1 MGSSKKHK
9 SRDSKKKKHRSRSH
23 SPEKVKEKHR
33 HHKKHHKDRKKD
45 KSSKDK
51 NGEVY
56 IEKSTLKRESSVED
70 ITVPPPPKISLR
82 PRTPSP
88 PIISGIET
96 SRSDNSLSIEV
107 TNKLRA
113 RLGLKPLKVED
124 GPSASKKS
132 SPDGTSGDQTNET
145 KLVEGGVD
153 MGEFVH
159 KPAENISSKVKSEKI
174 KQKLQDRREKR
185 NIEAKL
191 SKMKK
196 LADDDE
202 GDEDTLEWIKKT
214 RKLQEEKE
222 KAQKRAQMLEEL
234 DAEFGVG
241 DLVDS
246 EFRNDRRE
254 VYSSKDLKGMR
265 VEHSAEAISEGKTVV
280 LTLKDKGVLDE
291 DDDVL
296 VNVNLLDEEKYKKNI
311 DRKKQKPHLYGYN
324 VYDEPELDEFG
335 NVKKSVLSKYD
346 EEIEGEEKKSFEI
359 GAEDPEEYQK
369 KEINRIREKLQKKTL
384 ESLNL
389 PALKLASEYYTEEE
403 MEKFKKPKKKV
414 RKVRQ
419 KPLRASDLL
428 PLPSTSQESDIGSR
442 MGASKRAYSED
453 NDQPMEEE
461 SSSLGAVKVKK
472 EPVDESEIMDVDDL
486 LPPPEDLS
494 DVKLEPDDSEME
506 LQLALNKARKIKQ
519 MEALENKSSV
529 EKVAAEIIAK
539 KELEDHSSGAQ
550 GSIVLNATAEFCR
563 TLGDIPTYGLAGNRD
578 EDAEELMDFER
589 EMNEERRRVEEETQ
603 KGAWAEVEIDE
614 GPAEVA
620 PAEVPILDVEPDVG
634 SGVAGALRLA
644 VSKGYLEREN
654 KSRPSASR
662 MHHLQ
667 AQNYSIEDK
676 TYFDDDKFGR
686 RERYCGPTS
695 DFKEK
700 DGFKPNVKLDYIDD
714 DGRVLS
720 AKEAFRYLSH
730 KFHGKGPGK
739 NKVEKRMKKVEQEV
753 LMKQMSSTDTP
764 LGTLNLL
771 QHKQKETQS
780 PYIVLSGSKHL
791 QSTSISK
798 SKV

>member
-1 MGSSKKHK
+1 
-9 SRDSKKKKHRSRSH
+9 
-23 SPEKVKEKHR
+23 
-33 HHKKHHKDRKKD
+33 
-45 KSSKDK
+45 
-51 NGEVY
+51 
-56 IEKSTLKRESSVED
+56 
-70 ITVPPPPKISLR
+70 
-82 PRTPSP
+82 
-88 PIISGIET
+88 
-96 SRSDNSLSIEV
+96 
-107 TNKLRA
+107 
-113 RLGLKPLKVED
+113 
-124 GPSASKKS
+124 
-132 SPDGTSGDQTNET
+132 
-145 KLVEGGVD
+145 

-174 KQKLQDRREKR
+174 KQKLQERREKR
-185 NIEAKL
+185 SIEAKL
-191 SKMKK
+191 AKVKK
-196 LADDDE
+196 IAEEED
-202 GDEDTLEWIKKT
+202 DEDTLEWIKKS
-214 RKLQEEKE
+214 RRLQEEKE

-246 EFRNDRRE
+246 EFRNDRKE
-254 VYSSKDLKGMR
+254 VYSSKDLRGLR
-265 VEHSAEAISEGKTVV
+265 VEHAADSISEGKTVV

-291 DDDVL
+291 EDDVL

-311 DRKKQKPHLYGYN
+311 DRKKQKPHQFGYN
-324 VYDEPELDEFG
+324 VYDDPELDEFG
-335 NVKKSVLSKYD
+335 NVKKTILSKYD
-346 EEIEGEEKKSFEI
+346 EEIDGEAKKSFEL
-359 GAEDPEEYQK
+359 GVDDSEEYQRT
-369 KEINRIREKLQKKTL
+369 EMSRIREKLQKKTL

-389 PALKLASEYYTEEE
+389 PSLKLASEYYTEEE

-414 RKVRQ
+414 RKVRR
-419 KPLRASDLL
+419 KPLKASDLL
-428 PLPSTSQESDIGSR
+428 SLPGTSQGNDAGSR
-442 MGASKRAYSED
+442 SFAPKRDINED
-453 NDQPMEEE
+453 SGDGFPMEDE
-461 SSSLGAVKVKK
+461 SSSQGSVKVKK
-472 EPVDESEIMDVDDL
+472 EPIDESEVIDVDDL

-494 DVKLEPDDSEME
+494 DVKLEPDDSELE

-519 MEALENKSSV
+519 KEALENNSSV
-529 EKVAAEIIAK
+529 EKIAAEIVAK
-539 KELEDHSSGAQ
+539 NEQDDGLSGTQ

-603 KGAWAEVEIDE
+603 KGAWAEVEMDE

-654 KSRPSASR
+654 KNRPSASR

-780 PYIVLSGSKHL
+780 PYVVLSGSKHL

>member
-23 SPEKVKEKHR
+23 SPEKPKEKHR
-33 HHKKHHKDRKKD
+33 HHKKHHKERKKD
-45 KSSKDK
+45 KTAKERNGDVHVDK
-51 NGEVY
+51 T
-56 IEKSTLKRESSVED
+56 TLKRESSFED
-70 ITVPPPPKISLR
+70 LSIPPPPKILCT
-82 PRTPSP
+82 RTPSP
-88 PIISGIET
+88 PVISAPES
-96 SRSDNSLSIEV
+96 SRSDNSLSIEE

-113 RLGLKPLKVED
+113 RLGLKPLKLED
-124 GPSASKKS
+124 GSPKKS
-132 SPDGTSGDQTNET
+132 ADGSG
-145 KLVEGGVD
+145 EGSQPKVVDGGID

-159 KPAENISSKVKSEKI
+159 KPAESISEKVKSEKI
-174 KQKLQDRREKR
+174 KQKIHDRKEKR
-185 NIEAKL
+185 SIEAKL
-191 SKMKK
+191 SKVKK
-196 LADDDE
+196 LADE
-202 GDEDTLEWIKKT
+202 DEDEDSYAWIQKS

-241 DLVDS
+241 ELVDN
-246 EFRNDRRE
+246 EFQNERRE
-254 VYSSKDLKGMR
+254 VYSSKDLRGLK
-265 VEHSAEAISEGKTVV
+265 VEHSTEVFSEGRTVV
-280 LTLKDKGVLDE
+280 LTLKDKGVLE
-291 DDDVL
+291 EEDDVL
-296 VNVNLLDEEKYKKNI
+296 VNVNLVDEEKYKKNI

-324 VYDEPELDEFG
+324 VFDEPELDEFG
-335 NVKKSVLSKYD
+335 NVKKSILGKYD
-346 EEIEGEEKKSFEI
+346 EEIQGEEKKSFQL
-359 GAEDPEEYQK
+359 GVDDQEEVHK
-369 KEINRIREKLQKKTL
+369 KELKEIRDKLQKKTL

-389 PALKLASEYYTEEE
+389 PAPRLASEYFTEEE

-414 RKVRQ
+414 RKIRK
-419 KPLRASDLL
+419 KPLRASDLQ
-428 PLPSTSQESDIGSR
+428 PLPSTSQGADSGSR
-442 MGASKRAYSED
+442 SAKIPRLEEQD
-453 NDQPMEEE
+453 NENSME
-461 SSSLGAVKVKK
+461 SSSSNQETIRVKA
-472 EPVDESEIMDVDDL
+472 EPDDETESMDVDDL

-494 DVKLEPDDSEME
+494 DVKLEPDDSELE
-506 LQLALNKARKIKQ
+506 LQLALNKARKLKQ
-519 MEALENKSSV
+519 KEALETRPTI
-529 EKVAAEIIAK
+529 EKVAAEIVAK
-539 KELEDHSSGAQ
+539 KDQDEGSAAQ

-589 EMNEERRRVEEETQ
+589 EMNEERKRIEEESQ

-614 GPAEVA
+614 TPVDVT
-620 PAEVPILDVEPDVG
+620 PAEVPILDAEPDVG

-644 VSKGYLEREN
+644 MSKGYLEREN
-654 KSRPSASR
+654 KNRPSASR

-700 DGFKPNVKLDYIDD
+700 DSFKPNVKLDYIDD

-780 PYIVLSGSKHL
+780 PYVVLSGSKNL

>member
-23 SPEKVKEKHR
+23 TPEKVKEKHR

-45 KSSKDK
+45 KSLKEK
-51 NGEVY
+51 NGDLY
-56 IEKSTLKRESSVED
+56 IEKATLKRESSVED
-70 ITVPPPPKISLR
+70 LTVPPPPKISR
-82 PRTPSP
+82 QRTPSP
-88 PIISGIET
+88 PLISGAES
-96 SRSDNSLSIEV
+96 SRSDNNLSIEE

-124 GPSASKKS
+124 GSSASKKS
-132 SPDGTSGDQTNET
+132 PEGTSGDQGNET
-145 KLVEGGVD
+145 RPIGDDGTD

-174 KQKLQDRREKR
+174 KQKLQERREKR
-185 NIEAKL
+185 SIEAKL
-191 SKMKK
+191 AKVKK
-196 LADDDE
+196 IAEEED
-202 GDEDTLEWIKKT
+202 DEDTLEWIKKS
-214 RKLQEEKE
+214 RRLQEEKE

-246 EFRNDRRE
+246 EFRNDRKE
-254 VYSSKDLKGMR
+254 VYSSKDLRGLR
-265 VEHSAEAISEGKTVV
+265 VEHAADSISEGKTVV

-291 DDDVL
+291 EDDVL

-311 DRKKQKPHLYGYN
+311 DRKKQKPHQFGYN
-324 VYDEPELDEFG
+324 VYDDPELDEFG
-335 NVKKSVLSKYD
+335 NVKKTILSKYD
-346 EEIEGEEKKSFEI
+346 EEIDGEAKKSFEL
-359 GAEDPEEYQK
+359 GVDDSEEYQRT
-369 KEINRIREKLQKKTL
+369 EMSRIREKLQKKTL

-389 PALKLASEYYTEEE
+389 PSLKLASEYYTEEE

-414 RKVRQ
+414 RKVRR
-419 KPLRASDLL
+419 KPLKASDLL
-428 PLPSTSQESDIGSR
+428 SLPGTSQGNDAGSR
-442 MGASKRAYSED
+442 SFAPKRDINED
-453 NDQPMEEE
+453 SGDGFPMEDE
-461 SSSLGAVKVKK
+461 SSSQGSVKVKK
-472 EPVDESEIMDVDDL
+472 EPIDESEVIDVDDL

-494 DVKLEPDDSEME
+494 DVKLEPDDSELE

-519 MEALENKSSV
+519 KEALENNSSV
-529 EKVAAEIIAK
+529 EKIAAEIVAK
-539 KELEDHSSGAQ
+539 NEQDDGLSGTQ

-603 KGAWAEVEIDE
+603 KGAWAEVEMDE

-654 KSRPSASR
+654 KNRPSASR

-780 PYIVLSGSKHL
+780 PYVVLSGSKHL